1 MTMWI
6 AACPGQGSQSA
17 GFLGPWLT
25 EVQGFRSELEKLSS
39 ASGLDL
45 VSLGTTAD
53 DAQIKDTAIAQPLIV
68 ASSIAAYRT
77 LFRDSPVAGVL
88 GHSVG
93 EFAAAAIAGVISD
106 EEAIRFVA
114 IRARAMAKAAAEQP
128 TSMAAILGGDSTE
141 VMLAVREIGL
151 EIANH
156 NGAGQLVA
164 AGDKGKIAL
173 LIASPPT
180 KTRVIELKVAGAFH
194 TSYMDSARLELA
206 EAVREVA
213 VSDPIMKL
221 WSNVDG
227 QLCGSGQKFI
237 DSLVSQVTAPV
248 RWDLCMA
255 NLPEEQFDFVELPP
269 AGALTGL
276 VKRAVPN
283 ANPIALK
290 VPTDFERVIK

>member
-1 MTMWI
+1 MTMRI
-6 AACPGQGSQSA
+6 IACPGQGSQTA
-17 GFLGPWLT
+17 GFLYPWLS
-25 EVQGFRSELEKLSS
+25 EVTGFRTEMEKLSL
-39 ASGLDL
+39 ASDLDL
-45 VSLGTTAD
+45 VSLGTKAD
-53 DAQIKDTAIAQPLIV
+53 DAEIKDTAIAQPLIV
-68 ASSIAAYRT
+68 ASSIAAYRA

-106 EEAIRFVA
+106 ELAIRLVA
-114 IRARAMAKAAAEQP
+114 IRARAMAMAAAEHP
-128 TSMAAILGGDSTE
+128 TSMAAILGGDPTE
-141 VMLAVREIGL
+141 VILVVGELGL

-164 AGDKGKIAL
+164 AGDKSKIATL
-173 LIASPPT
+173 VASPPAR
-180 KTRVIELKVAGAFH
+180 TRVIELKVAGAFH
-194 TSYMDSARLELA
+194 TNYMDAARLELK
-206 EAVREVA
+206 EAVAQVA
-213 VSDPIMKL
+213 VTDPIMKL

-227 QLCGSGQKFI
+227 QLCGSGQSFI

-255 NLPEEQFDFVELPP
+255 NLPEDNFDFVELPP

-290 VPTDFERVIK
+290 MPTDFERVTK

>member
-1 MTMWI
+1 MTMRI
-6 AACPGQGSQSA
+6 IACPGQGSQTA
-17 GFLGPWLT
+17 GFLYPWLS
-25 EVQGFRSELEKLSS
+25 EVTGFRTEMEKLSL
-39 ASGLDL
+39 ASDLDL
-45 VSLGTTAD
+45 VSLGTKAD
-53 DAQIKDTAIAQPLIV
+53 DAEIKDTAIAQPLIV
-68 ASSIAAYRT
+68 ASSIAAYRA

-106 EEAIRFVA
+106 ELAIRLVA
-114 IRARAMAKAAAEQP
+114 IRARAMAMAAAEHP
-128 TSMAAILGGDSTE
+128 TSMAAILGGDPTE
-141 VMLAVREIGL
+141 VILVVGELGL

-164 AGDKGKIAL
+164 AGDKSKIATL
-173 LIASPPT
+173 VASPPAR
-180 KTRVIELKVAGAFH
+180 TRVIELKVAGAFH
-194 TSYMDSARLELA
+194 TNYMDAARLELK
-206 EAVREVA
+206 EAVAQVA
-213 VSDPIMKL
+213 ATDPIMKL

-227 QLCGSGQKFI
+227 QLCGSGQSFI

-255 NLPEEQFDFVELPP
+255 NLPEDNFDFVELPP

-290 VPTDFERVIK
+290 MPTDFERVTK

>member
-106 EEAIRFVA
+106 EEAIRLVA

-255 NLPEEQFDFVELPP
+255 NLPEEQFEFVELPP

>member
-1 MTMWI
+1 MTMQI
-6 AACPGQGSQSA
+6 IACPGQGSQAA
-17 GFLGPWLT
+17 GFLDTWLS
-25 EVQGFRSELEKLSS
+25 EVEGFRAVLEKLSL
-39 ASGLDL
+39 ASDLDL
-45 VSLGTTAD
+45 VGLGTTAD
-53 DAQIKDTAIAQPLIV
+53 DAKIKDTAIAQPLIV
-68 ASSIAAYRT
+68 ASSIATYRT

-106 EEAIRFVA
+106 EEAIRLVA
-114 IRARAMAKAAAEQP
+114 IRARAMAKAAAEHP
-128 TSMAAILGGDSTE
+128 TSMAAILGGDPTE
-141 VMLAVREIGL
+141 VMLAVGALGL

-164 AGDKGKIAL
+164 AGDQSKIAA
-173 LIASPPT
+173 LIASPPA
-180 KTRVIELKVAGAFH
+180 KTRVIVLKVAGAFH

-206 EAVREVA
+206 EAVAQIA
-213 VSDPIMKL
+213 VTDPIMKL

-227 QLCGSGQKFI
+227 QLCDSGQIFI

-255 NLPEEQFDFVELPP
+255 NLPEEQLDFVELPP

-290 VPTDFERVIK
+290 VPTDFEKVTK

>member
-93 EFAAAAIAGVISD
+93 EFAAAAITGVISD
-106 EEAIRFVA
+106 EEAIRLVA

>member
-1 MTMWI
+1 MTMRI
-6 AACPGQGSQSA
+6 IACPGQGSQTA
-17 GFLGPWLT
+17 GFLYPWLS
-25 EVQGFRSELEKLSS
+25 EVTGFRTEMEKLSL
-39 ASGLDL
+39 ASDLDL
-45 VSLGTTAD
+45 VSLGTKAD
-53 DAQIKDTAIAQPLIV
+53 DAEIKNTAIAQPLIV
-68 ASSIAAYRT
+68 ASSIAAYRA

-106 EEAIRFVA
+106 ELAIRLVA
-114 IRARAMAKAAAEQP
+114 IRARAMAMAAAEHP
-128 TSMAAILGGDSTE
+128 TSMAAILGGDPTE
-141 VMLAVREIGL
+141 VILVVGELGL

-164 AGDKGKIAL
+164 AGDKSKIATL
-173 LIASPPT
+173 VASPPA

-194 TSYMDSARLELA
+194 TNYMDAARLELK
-206 EAVREVA
+206 EAVAQVA
-213 VSDPIMKL
+213 VTDPIMKL

-227 QLCGSGQKFI
+227 QLCGSGQSFI

-255 NLPEEQFDFVELPP
+255 NLPEDNFDFVELPP

-290 VPTDFERVIK
+290 VPTDFERVTK

>member
-1 MTMWI
+1 MTMRI
-6 AACPGQGSQSA
+6 VACPGQGSQTA
-17 GFLGPWLT
+17 GFLIPWLS
-25 EVQGFRSELEKLSS
+25 EVTGFRAEIEKLSL
-39 ASGLDL
+39 ASDLDL

-53 DAQIKDTAIAQPLIV
+53 DAEIKDTAIAQPLIV

-77 LFRDSPVAGVL
+77 LVRDSPVDGVL

-106 EEAIRFVA
+106 EEAIRLVA
-114 IRARAMAKAAAEQP
+114 IRARAMAKAAAEHP
-128 TSMAAILGGDSTE
+128 TSMAAILGGDPNE
-141 VMLAVREIGL
+141 VILAVGEIGL

-156 NGAGQLVA
+156 NGGGQLVA
-164 AGDKGKIAL
+164 AGDKSKIAA
-173 LIASPPT
+173 LISSPPA

-194 TSYMDSARLELA
+194 TSYMDTARLELA

-213 VSDPIMKL
+213 VTDPIMKL

-227 QLCGSGQKFI
+227 QLCVSGQKFL

-276 VKRAVPN
+276 IKRAVSN

-290 VPTDFERVIK
+290 APTDFERVTK

>member
-106 EEAIRFVA
+106 EEAIRLVA

-206 EAVREVA
+206 EAVRKVA
-213 VSDPIMKL
+213 VTDPIMKL

>member
-106 EEAIRFVA
+106 EEAIRLVA

-290 VPTDFERVIK
+290 VPTDFEKVTK

>member
-17 GFLGPWLT
+17 CFLGPWLT

-106 EEAIRFVA
+106 EEAIRLVA

>member
-6 AACPGQGSQSA
+6 ASCPGQGSQTA
-17 GFLGPWLT
+17 GFLEPWLT

-39 ASGLDL
+39 ASELDL

-53 DAQIKDTAIAQPLIV
+53 EAQIKNTAIAQPLIV

-77 LFRDSPVAGVL
+77 LFRDPPVEGVL

-106 EEAIRFVA
+106 EEAMRLVV
-114 IRARAMAKAAAEQP
+114 IRANAMANAAAENI
-128 TSMAAILGGDSTE
+128 TSMAAILGGDPTE
-141 VMLAVREIGL
+141 VMLAVAEMGL

-164 AGDKGKIAL
+164 AGEKSQITA
-173 LIASPPT
+173 LIASPPA
-180 KTRVIELKVAGAFH
+180 KSRVIELKVAGAFH
-194 TSYMDSARLELA
+194 TRYMNSARLGLA
-206 EAVREVA
+206 EAVREVT

-227 QLCGSGQKFI
+227 QLCDSGQSFI

-255 NLPEEQFDFVELPP
+255 NLPEEQFDFIELPP

-290 VPTDFERVIK
+290 TPTDFERVTK

>member
-1 MTMWI
+1 MTMRI
-6 AACPGQGSQSA
+6 IACPGQGSQTA
-17 GFLGPWLT
+17 GFLYPWLS
-25 EVQGFRSELEKLSS
+25 EVTGFRTEMEKLSL
-39 ASGLDL
+39 ASDLDL
-45 VSLGTTAD
+45 VSLGTKAD
-53 DAQIKDTAIAQPLIV
+53 DAEIKNTAIAQPLIV
-68 ASSIAAYRT
+68 ASSIAAYRA

-106 EEAIRFVA
+106 ELAIRLVA
-114 IRARAMAKAAAEQP
+114 IRARAMAMAAAEHP
-128 TSMAAILGGDSTE
+128 TSMAAILGGDPTE
-141 VMLAVREIGL
+141 VILVVGELGL

-164 AGDKGKIAL
+164 AGDKSKIATL
-173 LIASPPT
+173 VASPPA

-194 TSYMDSARLELA
+194 TNYMDAARLELK
-206 EAVREVA
+206 EAVAQVA
-213 VSDPIMKL
+213 VTDPIMKL

-227 QLCGSGQKFI
+227 QLCGSGQSFI

-255 NLPEEQFDFVELPP
+255 NLPEDNFDFVELPP

-290 VPTDFERVIK
+290 MPTDFERVTK

>member
-1 MTMWI
+1 MTMSI
-6 AACPGQGSQSA
+6 VACPGQGSQTA
-17 GFLGPWLT
+17 GFLDPWLS
-25 EVQGFRSELEKLSS
+25 EVEGFRAEMEKLSL
-39 ASGLDL
+39 ASDLDL

-53 DAQIKDTAIAQPLIV
+53 DAKIKDTAIAQPLIV

-106 EEAIRFVA
+106 EEAIKLVT
-114 IRARAMAKAAAEQP
+114 IRARAMAKAASEYS
-128 TSMAAILGGDSTE
+128 TSMAAILGGDPAE
-141 VMLAVREIGL
+141 VMLVVGELGL

-164 AGDKGKIAL
+164 AGDKSNIAA
-173 LIASPPT
+173 LIASPPA

-194 TSYMDSARLELA
+194 TSYMDSARVELA

-213 VSDPIMKL
+213 VSDPVMKL

-227 QLCGSGQKFI
+227 QLCASGQKFL
-237 DSLVSQVTAPV
+237 DSLVNQITAPV

-255 NLPEEQFDFVELPP
+255 NLLEEQFDFVELPP

-290 VPTDFERVIK
+290 APTDFERVTK

>member
-1 MTMWI
+1 MTMQI
-6 AACPGQGSQSA
+6 IACPGQGSQAA
-17 GFLGPWLT
+17 GFLDTWLS
-25 EVQGFRSELEKLSS
+25 EVEGFRAVMEKLSL
-39 ASGLDL
+39 ASDLDL
-45 VSLGTTAD
+45 VGLGTTAD
-53 DAQIKDTAIAQPLIV
+53 DAKIKDTAIAQPLIV
-68 ASSIAAYRT
+68 ASSIATYRT

-106 EEAIRFVA
+106 EEAIRLVA
-114 IRARAMAKAAAEQP
+114 IRARAMAKAAAEHP
-128 TSMAAILGGDSTE
+128 TSMAAILGGDPTE
-141 VMLAVREIGL
+141 VMLAVGALGL

-164 AGDKGKIAL
+164 AGDKSKIAA
-173 LIASPPT
+173 LIASPPA
-180 KTRVIELKVAGAFH
+180 KTRVIVLKVAGAFH

-206 EAVREVA
+206 EAVAQIA
-213 VSDPIMKL
+213 VTDPIMKL

-227 QLCGSGQKFI
+227 QLCDSGQIFI

-255 NLPEEQFDFVELPP
+255 NLPEEQLDFVELPP

-290 VPTDFERVIK
+290 VPTDFEKVTK

>member
-1 MTMWI
+1 MTMQI
-6 AACPGQGSQSA
+6 IACPGQGSQTA
-17 GFLGPWLT
+17 GFLVPWLS
-25 EVQGFRSELEKLSS
+25 EVEGFRAVMEKLSL
-39 ASGLDL
+39 ASDLDL

-53 DAQIKDTAIAQPLIV
+53 DAEIKDTAIAQPLIV
-68 ASSIAAYRT
+68 ASSIAAHRT
-77 LFRDSPVAGVL
+77 LFRDSPIAGVL

-106 EEAIRFVA
+106 EEAIRLVA
-114 IRARAMAKAAAEQP
+114 IRARAMAKAAAEHP
-128 TSMAAILGGDSTE
+128 TSMAAILGGDPTE
-141 VMLAVREIGL
+141 VMLAVGALGL

-164 AGDKGKIAL
+164 AGDKSKIAA
-173 LIASPPT
+173 LIALPPA

-194 TSYMDSARLELA
+194 TSYMEPARLELN
-206 EAVREVA
+206 EAVAQVA
-213 VSDPIMKL
+213 VTDPIMKL

-227 QLCGSGQKFI
+227 QLCGSGQIFI
-237 DSLVSQVTAPV
+237 DSLVSQVTSPV

-255 NLPEEQFDFVELPP
+255 NLPEDNFDFIELPP

-290 VPTDFERVIK
+290 VPTDFERVTK

>member
-1 MTMWI
+1 MTMRI
-6 AACPGQGSQSA
+6 IACPGQGSQTA
-17 GFLGPWLT
+17 GFLYPWLS
-25 EVQGFRSELEKLSS
+25 EVTGFRTEMEKLSL
-39 ASGLDL
+39 ASDLDL
-45 VSLGTTAD
+45 VSLGTKAD
-53 DAQIKDTAIAQPLIV
+53 DAEIKYTAIAQPLIV
-68 ASSIAAYRT
+68 ASSIAAYRA

-106 EEAIRFVA
+106 ELAIRLVA
-114 IRARAMAKAAAEQP
+114 IRARAMAMSAAEHP
-128 TSMAAILGGDSTE
+128 TSMAAILGGDPTE
-141 VMLAVREIGL
+141 VILVVGELGL

-164 AGDKGKIAL
+164 AGDKSKIATL
-173 LIASPPT
+173 VASPPA

-194 TSYMDSARLELA
+194 TNYMDAARLELK
-206 EAVREVA
+206 EAVAQVA
-213 VSDPIMKL
+213 VTDPIMKL

-227 QLCGSGQKFI
+227 QLCGSGQSFI

-255 NLPEEQFDFVELPP
+255 NLPEDNFDFVELPP

-290 VPTDFERVIK
+290 VPTDFERVTK